1 MTDALSTEDGSPS
14 TPSGRRVPDWVILT
28 IACVAQFMVVLD
40 VSIVNVALPSIG
52 RDLHYSP
59 TGLQWVVNAYVLTF
73 AGFLLLGGRAA
84 DLFGRRRVYLFGLGL
99 FTMASLV
106 GGIAQNSAWLTT
118 ARAVQGIGGAFLSPA
133 TLTIIVTTFSGARL
147 AKALGTWS
155 AVAGA
160 GGAAGAVLGG
170 VLTAEISWRWVLFVN
185 IPIGAATAV
194 AALVYLT
201 EAKRRERDENTP
213 KLDIAGAI
221 TVTAGLATL
230 IYAIVGTDTHAWGS
244 TYTLSI
250 LTVAAVLLVVFASI
264 QLKVAFTPLV
274 PFRLFRSRSVT
285 GSNIVMF
292 LVGAAFFSMWY
303 FLSLYL
309 QNVLG
314 YSPLRAG
321 LAFLPM
327 GISIVIGA
335 QVGSRLLT
343 KLGVRPLLLVG
354 TVLAS
359 GGFAWLS
366 QIQSHSHYW
375 GHVFGPG
382 CTISLALG
390 LLFTPLASAATS
402 GVHFSEAG
410 LASGVLNTSRQMG
423 GSIGLAVLATIAID
437 RTHAAFSEGHG
448 SVSSAMALTS
458 GYARAFALAA
468 FLGLAA
474 FVASFIVPS
483 IGPRRAP
490 EIEVNQTFEAPV
502 DVEQVSLTTPD
513 PPVSGGT
520 ALRSEPACFMT
531 AAVRSRWAVSFGER
545 QGCRS
550 GRAAPPTRLAHLLA
564 RLCSWLTTETRQ

>member
-1 MTDALSTEDGSPS
+1 MTDSLRTNDSRPS
-14 TPSGRRVPDWVILT
+14 TPSGRRVPDWAILT

-84 DLFGRRRVYLFGLGL
+84 DLFGRRRIYLFGLGL
-99 FTMASLV
+99 FTVASLA
-106 GGIAQNSAWLTT
+106 GGLAQNSAWLTT

-160 GGAAGAVLGG
+160 GGATGAVLGG

-185 IPIGAATAV
+185 IPIGTATAV

-201 EAKRRERDENTP
+201 EAKRGQRDEKTP
-213 KLDIAGAI
+213 KLDVAGAI

-244 TYTLSI
+244 SYTLSI
-250 LTVAAVLLVVFASI
+250 LAVAAVLLVIFVFI

-274 PFRLFRSRSVT
+274 PFRLFRSRSVS
-285 GSNIVMF
+285 GSNVVMF
-292 LVGAAFFSMWY
+292 LIGAAFFSMWY

-314 YSPLRAG
+314 DSALKAG

-327 GISIVIGA
+327 GVSIVLGA
-335 QVGSRLLT
+335 QVGSRLLP
-343 KLGVRPLLLVG
+343 KFGVRPLLLVG
-354 TVLAS
+354 TALAA
-359 GGFAWLS
+359 GGFLWLS
-366 QIQSHSHYW
+366 QIQFHSQYW
-375 GHVFGPG
+375 SHVFGPG
-382 CTISLALG
+382 CIISFALG

-402 GVHFSEAG
+402 GVPFNEAG

-423 GSIGLAVLATIAID
+423 GSIGLAVLATIAVD
-437 RTHAAFSEGHG
+437 RAHSVLSRGHG
-448 SVSSAMALTS
+448 SVSSAMAFTS
-458 GYARAFALAA
+458 GYARAFTLAA
-468 FLGLAA
+468 FLALVG

-483 IGPRRAP
+483 IRIGPSQAP
-490 EIEVNQTFEAPV
+490 ETEGRQNPDALV
-502 DVEQVSLTTPD
+502 DVEQESLPTVPSGTPL
-513 PPVSGGT
+513 PGG
-520 ALRSEPACFMT
+520 
-531 AAVRSRWAVSFGER
+531 
-545 QGCRS
+545 
-550 GRAAPPTRLAHLLA
+550 PT
-564 RLCSWLTTETRQ
+564 S